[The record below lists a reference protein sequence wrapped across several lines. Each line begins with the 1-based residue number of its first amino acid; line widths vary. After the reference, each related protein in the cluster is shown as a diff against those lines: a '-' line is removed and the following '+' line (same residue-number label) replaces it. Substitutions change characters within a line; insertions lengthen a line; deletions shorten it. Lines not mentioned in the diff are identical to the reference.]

1 MFPPTTFEQHA
12 VSAPAVVI
20 QGLRII
26 PEASVLTVRLPFGSF
41 VWNRPRAVLVEQAGE
56 VKRFPITDVT
66 RLAQMAIWACA
77 LLSLC
82 KLRIAA
88 HNRKESAQ

>member
-20 QGLRII
+20 QGLRIT

-41 VWNRPRAVLVEQAGE
+41 LWNRPRAVLVEQAGE
-56 VKRFPITDVT
+56 IKRLPITDVT
-66 RLAQMAIWACA
+66 RLAQVAIWACA
-77 LLSLC
+77 LIGLC
-82 KLRIAA
+82 KLGIAA
-88 HNRKESAQ
+88 QNRKESAK